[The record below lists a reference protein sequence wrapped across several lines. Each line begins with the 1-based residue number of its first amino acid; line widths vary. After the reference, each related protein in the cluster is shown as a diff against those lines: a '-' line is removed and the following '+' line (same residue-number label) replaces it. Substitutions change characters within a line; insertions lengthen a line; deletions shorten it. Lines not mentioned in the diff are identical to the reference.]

1 MAYRKRNFRLYD
13 AEHLTEALKE
23 AGVFGTFD
31 TVANANID
39 EDGFFIYNDGEHDR
53 ILSAEKIAEIIFGEE
68 SVYTNHESVD
78 GPDGEHLLAMWAL

>member
-23 AGVFGTFD
+23 AGLIATSG
-31 TVANANID
+31 TVAEAEID
-39 EDGFFIYNDGEHDR
+39 EDGYFCYHDGEKR
-53 ILSAEKIAEIIFGEE
+53 ICISPVKITDAILGTEASTADEA
-68 SVYTNHESVD
+68 VD